1 MDIKSL
7 SSEELCRI
15 FRFIEV
21 FGYPKEITDLKKR
34 IETEIRIAKLMIPIT
49 ETIDFR
55 SAQKIF
61 RMNLELEYL
70 YINWAR
76 LS

>member
-15 FRFIEV
+15 FRFIAE
-21 FGYPKEITDLKKR
+21 FGYPKETIDLKKR
-34 IETEIRIAKLMIPIT
+34 VEIETRKAKLNISVT
-49 ETIDFR
+49 GTIDFR

-61 RMNLELEYL
+61 RMNLELECLYL
-70 YINWAR
+70 NWAR